1 MIQIQSNKAH
11 LNFGRANVRPETRKE
26 KRGRKKSL
34 SELNHCVVDTCLT
47 TKKRMS
53 RRFQHHCGRWCLAD
67 ERSFTHCSK
76 STRVFHLLMHALHT
90 PITFV
95 FLNDIL
101 YLLKYKIALWS
112 TWLQLKNN
120 DENPKMFLDAS
131 LFIFY
136 F

>member
-1 MIQIQSNKAH
+1 
-11 LNFGRANVRPETRKE
+11 
-26 KRGRKKSL
+26 
-34 SELNHCVVDTCLT
+34 
-47 TKKRMS
+47 
-53 RRFQHHCGRWCLAD
+53 
-67 ERSFTHCSK
+67 
-76 STRVFHLLMHALHT
+76 MHALHT